1 MDCLNVYLFSVFS
14 RTAKVDLC
22 QFSKC
27 CYKSLSL
34 SHFFKARALKEIGEF
49 EDAVKTLETAE
60 MISKE
65 HTAVIQKYKTEVIM
79 AQKEAFLN
87 QK

>member
-1 MDCLNVYLFSVFS
+1 MFIYFLYSQGPLKLNCANFPNAA
-14 RTAKVDLC
+14 T
-22 QFSKC
+22 
-27 CYKSLSL
+27 SLSL

>member
-1 MDCLNVYLFSVFS
+1 MFIYFLYSQGPLKLTCANFPNAA
-14 RTAKVDLC
+14 T
-22 QFSKC
+22 
-27 CYKSLSL
+27 SLSL